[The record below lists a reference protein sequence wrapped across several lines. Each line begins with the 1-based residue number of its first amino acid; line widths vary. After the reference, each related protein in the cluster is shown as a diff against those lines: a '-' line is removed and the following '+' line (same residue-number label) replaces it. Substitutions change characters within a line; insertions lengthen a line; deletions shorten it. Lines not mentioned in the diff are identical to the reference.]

1 MGSLLEIENLNVA
14 FTKKGR
20 HINALNSLNLQ
31 LDSGRVLAVVGE
43 SGSGKT
49 TLAMSILGLLDRE
62 NLSGF
67 AGRILYKDTDLTR
80 ISPKEMNKIRGA
92 EISMIFQEPQYAL
105 NPAVSIGR
113 QIEELLIVHKIG
125 SKAGRRRHV
134 YEIMEAVGLPD
145 PPRYYN
151 FSPSQLSGGMK
162 QRVVIAMAMVCGPSI
177 IIADEPTTA
186 LDVTTQA
193 QILSLLKTLKSGK
206 SLSIILITH
215 DLGVVAELADYIAVV
230 YRGNLLEYGSV
241 RDVLKFPCHPYTL
254 GLMKCIPY
262 TDQKQERL
270 YTIPRPES
278 YALKENQKGCSFY
291 PRCTMG
297 QQACMEVFP
306 EMIDTGGRHLTRC
319 PFWEDTK
326 LNFGEDTKL

>member
-1 MGSLLEIENLNVA
+1 MGSLLEIENLNVS

-31 LDSGRVLAVVGE
+31 LDSGRILAVVGE

-49 TLAMSILGLLDRE
+49 TLAMSILGLLDKE

-67 AGRILYKDTDLTR
+67 AGRILYKGADLTGM
-80 ISPKEMNKIRGA
+80 SSKEMNKIRGA

-113 QIEELLIVHKIG
+113 QIEELLTVHKIG
-125 SKAGRRRHV
+125 SKAGRKKRV

-145 PPRYYN
+145 PPKYYS
-151 FSPSQLSGGMK
+151 FGPSQLSGGMK

-193 QILSLLKTLKSGK
+193 QILSLLKTMKAGK

-230 YRGNLLEYGSV
+230 YRGNLLEYGNV
-241 RDVLKFPCHPYTL
+241 RDVLKSPCHPYTL
-254 GLMKCIPY
+254 GLIKCIPY
-262 TDQKQERL
+262 ADQKQERL
-270 YTIPRPES
+270 YTIPKPES
-278 YALKENQKGCSFY
+278 FALTEGQKGCSFY
-291 PRCTMG
+291 PRCAMR
-297 QQACMEVFP
+297 QQACTETSP
-306 EMIDTGGRHLTRC
+306 EMIDTGIGHLTRC
-319 PFWEDTK
+319 PFWENAK
-326 LNFGEDTKL
+326 LNFGEDIKL